1 MINLFGINNLEFFVN
16 PDQEGHEKYVR
27 DGFKRVLAGELVDH
41 IGAMC
46 IFSHLNDHQLLDIAD
61 GFTLRVFELGER
73 IIEANKPI
81 HFFDFIKRHNTTAN
95 SDYNINIT
103 NLPGYK
109 ATLYERNIKCFKGID
124 GSRNPMIHK
133 DIFGE
138 KTVKDT
144 GKDNDK
150 RASLLNN
157 LKKGQVNGKGYVIDS
172 IRSAIYPFY
181 STDNYSDAIIT
192 ACYLGNET
200 DTTNCWKKI
209 ETLNVE

>member
-81 HFFDFIKRHNTTAN
+81 HFFDFIKR
-95 SDYNINIT
+95 
-103 NLPGYK
+103 
-109 ATLYERNIKCFKGID
+109 
-124 GSRNPMIHK
+124 
-133 DIFGE
+133 
-138 KTVKDT
+138 
-144 GKDNDK
+144 
-150 RASLLNN
+150 
-157 LKKGQVNGKGYVIDS
+157 
-172 IRSAIYPFY
+172 
-181 STDNYSDAIIT
+181 
-192 ACYLGNET
+192 
-200 DTTNCWKKI
+200 
-209 ETLNVE
+209 